1 MEIIPIRENQWFLG
15 SLQAS
20 VQILMFIFFAGLQE
34 KK

>member
-20 VQILMFIFFAGLQE
+20 VQILMFIFSNN
-34 KK
+34 K